1 MMVEDR
7 PKPPAAVA
15 GVGYLQLQQAGLART
30 RRARRARSLSPPKQE
45 QEQGAA
51 ARTRRPVSDIRER
64 RRVRPARSRVCR
76 LGAEQDVTRGEKKCK
91 RGPDSLALLL
101 LLRVLLHQSHLSRT
115 ATRPA

>member
-7 PKPPAAVA
+7 PKPPVAVA

-30 RRARRARSLSPPKQE
+30 RRAGRARRLSPPKQE

-76 LGAEQDVTRGEKKCK
+76 LGAEQDVMRGEKKCK
-91 RGPDSLALLL
+91 RGAGQPGAAAAVACAAAPKSPLQNG
-101 LLRVLLHQSHLSRT
+101 H
-115 ATRPA
+115 